1 MRAALED
8 SGPKGTERPK
18 ELSINIHGKDGIYTA
33 AVCSRCQGRGQ
44 WVWAQ
49 KVTVGTRENSLSLG
63 VTVITGRGRGGRR
76 KRKGVREGRRE
87 RGGREGVRGKR
98 VPSAQNFPLSVHSQF
113 PALFQISLP

>member
-1 MRAALED
+1 MRAAD
-8 SGPKGTERPK
+8 NGQKGTERPK
-18 ELSINIHGKDGIYTA
+18 ELSINIQGKDGIYTA

-98 VPSAQNFPLSVHSQF
+98 VTSAQNFPLSVHSQF
-113 PALFQISLP
+113 PTLFQISLP